1 MANKRISKEDLSRL
15 IREKAADQNLSARE
29 AARQILQ
36 QTKCGLSLKYVA
48 SVISMERGTHKKPR
62 ENFQAFTPKA
72 GAAPRTDRARLD
84 AEIEK
89 LVRESP
95 DKNAIAIATEIL
107 DKMPDTQYHLH
118 YVANLVRDYKKSN
131 RIETAI
137 KIKPV
142 PGGERYQVID
152 GTYKWEATRGPIEL
166 PVELADQMF
175 YEYSRHGLDMSQS
188 QMRQKHDLKIWQWN
202 SIKNTLFLYKDS
214 NILSPHTEDNTPP
227 EQFQQ
232 VVDDKMQMKMKDK
245 QRLIESSYFKETIKR
260 YKETIQK
267 DSVQTFALENMID
280 ELNDITADWK
290 SKTAT
295 LTRTRDFKTER
306 KWIVAVIA
314 DLHIGARSENLDLTP
329 DYSPAQT
336 RNLLSKIA
344 DRINKT
350 GATDVTVCILGDI
363 IESFTGLNHPNSWQ
377 SVEFGM
383 HGAKVIKEAMSVLE
397 EFLAKTNNVR
407 QILAVSG
414 NHDRI
419 TASKKEDSRGQVAE
433 IILYML
439 QRLYGK
445 NLDIQYNDIVLS
457 KQVDG
462 IQYILAHGDKKA
474 IRDGKQA
481 VINHGDSKLFN
492 VILEAHVHNRQIK
505 EDEKS
510 HRRITAPAVF
520 TGNRYSE
527 ENGWLARPGFL
538 TFENDGTGRP
548 TMTDHTIG

>member
-1 MANKRISKEDLSRL
+1 MANKRISKEDLYKIIL
-15 IREKAADQNLSARE
+15 EKAADPNLNATE
-29 AARQILQ
+29 AARQVMRE
-36 QTKCGLSLKYVA
+36 TGCGHTLKYIA
-48 SVISMERGTHKKPR
+48 SLVSMERGTHKKPGPDFKPFSDKR
-62 ENFQAFTPKA
+62 GTQPRPERA
-72 GAAPRTDRARLD
+72 GLD
-84 AEIEK
+84 AEIARIVGENPD
-89 LVRESP
+89 SP
-95 DKNAIAIATEIL
+95 AGEIAAKIL
-107 DKMPDTQYHLH
+107 ENMPDTPYHLH
-118 YVANLVRDYKKSN
+118 YVKNLVRDYKKNN

-137 KIKPV
+137 QVKPI
-142 PGGERYQVID
+142 PGGERYSVVD
-152 GTYKWEATRGPIEL
+152 GTYRWDAARGPIEL

-214 NILSPHTEDNTPP
+214 NILSPYTEDNTPR
-227 EQFQQ
+227 ERLQQ

-245 QRLIESSYFKETIKR
+245 QRLIENSYFKETIKR
-260 YKETIQK
+260 YKKTIEK
-267 DSVQTFALENMID
+267 DSVQTFALETMID
-280 ELNDITADWK
+280 ELNDMTSGWK

-306 KWIVAVIA
+306 KWLVAVIA

-336 RNLLSKIA
+336 RNLLAKVADKI
-344 DRINKT
+344 NQT

-377 SVEFGM
+377 SVDFAM

-407 QILAVSG
+407 QLLAVSG

-457 KQVDG
+457 QEIDG
-462 IQYILAHGDKKA
+462 IHYILHHGDKKA

-481 VINHGDSKLFN
+481 IINHGNTKLFN
-492 VILEAHVHNRQIK
+492 IILEAHVHSRHIS
-505 EDEKS
+505 EDEKTY
-510 HRRITAPAVF
+510 RRITTPAIF

-548 TMTDHTIG
+548 TMTDHTIA